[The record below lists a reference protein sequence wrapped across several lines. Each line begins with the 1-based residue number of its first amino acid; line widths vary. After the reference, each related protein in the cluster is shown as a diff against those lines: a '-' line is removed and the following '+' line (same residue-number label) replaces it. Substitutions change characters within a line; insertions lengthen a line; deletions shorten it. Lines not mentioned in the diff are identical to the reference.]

1 MRSHYVIDSTR
12 LDLVREFKA
21 NPLGPHSAELQ
32 RIVTRL
38 RSERAAGHYVL
49 VERVAHREWV
59 LAQLS
64 GKRGVDLT
72 LMENHVFTSIEDAEW
87 TVFKLRWQAVTG
99 QAIDMD

>member
-21 NPLGPHSAELQ
+21 NPLGPHSVELQ

-38 RSERAAGHYVL
+38 RSERSAGHYVL
-49 VERVAHREWV
+49 VARVPHREWV
-59 LAQLS
+59 LGKLS

-72 LMENHVFTSIEDAEW
+72 LLDNHVFTSIVDAEW
-87 TVFKLRWQAVTG
+87 TVFKLRWEAVTG
-99 QAIDMD
+99 QAIDID